1 MFFLAS
7 PNAAEPLGTPIT
19 NGKTDLLRGKIP
31 VKKFSCPD
39 ISQISRPGEDEITR
53 WLDDLQDNDDAAE
66 ALWRHFFPKMV
77 TVAEQRMQQLPSRAR
92 DEEDVA
98 LSAMQS
104 FFAAAEAGRFDFKS
118 RDDLWR
124 LLMTIT
130 IRKVTKERR
139 RQLARKRGG
148 GVPHIGNHWGDESID
163 PINAIVDPSQMP
175 EFVEDVH
182 ARCNEMLDALPD
194 EKMRMTA
201 AMKLEG
207 CSNEEIS
214 EVLGCKTEETRTR
227 LKKIRRHWQR
237 NLEDIQAG

>member
-1 MFFLAS
+1 MKN
-7 PNAAEPLGTPIT
+7 P
-19 NGKTDLLRGKIP
+19 
-31 VKKFSCPD
+31 SCPEIQQVSPSGD
-39 ISQISRPGEDEITR
+39 GEITR
-53 WLDDLQDNDDAAE
+53 WLDDLQNNDEAAE
-66 ALWRHFFPKMV
+66 ALWRHFFPKLV
-77 TVAEQRMQQLPSRAR
+77 DVAEQRMQHLPSRAR

-124 LLMTIT
+124 LLVTIT

-148 GVPHIGNHWGDESID
+148 GVPHIGNHWGEESID
-163 PINAIVDPSQMP
+163 PMNAIVDPSQMP

-182 ARCNEMLDALPD
+182 ARCNELLDSLPD
-194 EKMRMTA
+194 EKMRITA

-214 EVLGCKTEETRTR
+214 ELLHCKTEDTKSR
-227 LKKIRRHWQR
+227 LRKIRRRWQR
-237 NLEDIQAG
+237 HLGDD